1 MKLSTLVW
9 ILLLIALVAGAYV
22 VLGSGPKAA
31 PSNEE
36 QDEIED
42 VNTED
47 SSDQEAEAPATH
59 FDYILPDDWAH
70 TARAEADI
78 SKFLDPD
85 QRIEFGVVEVG
96 DTAYFS
102 TTATNN
108 DTNTLLTSVYKYNTK
123 DYTFERIWK
132 TSSSPITSTTPVYRA
147 LGIDKNS
154 LILLK
159 QGVDDSPGPCT
170 QPLLLTG
177 GDRAMLALNLESP
190 YSGLKTY
197 TIPQDARDAAEAAQ
211 AACLAEN
218 NIY

>member
-9 ILLLIALVAGAYV
+9 ILLLIALVVGAYFI
-22 VLGSGPKAA
+22 LGSGPKAA
-31 PSNEE
+31 PN
-36 QDEIED
+36 DNDLGGVED
-42 VNTED
+42 SEDSD
-47 SSDQEAEAPATH
+47 SSDQEAEVSTTH
-59 FDYILPDDWAH
+59 FDYIMPDDWAH

-85 QRIEFGVVEVG
+85 QRIEFGVIEVG

-102 TTATNN
+102 TTATND
-108 DTNTLLTSVYKYNTK
+108 DTNTLLTSIYKYNSK

-132 TSSSPITSTTPVYRA
+132 TSSSPVTFSTPVYRA
-147 LGIDKNS
+147 LGIDKGS

-177 GDRAMLALNLESP
+177 GDRAILALNLESP

-197 TIPQDARDAAEAAQ
+197 TIPQDARAAAEAAQ
-211 AACLAEN
+211 TACLAEN
-218 NIY
+218 EIN